1 MARHGTA
8 RRGADVPDDVKVI
21 RRMVGEPKTRKGVS
35 DSMKTINMKIEG
47 TSPLLINRFLEKGFG
62 DKVKKRSAET
72 KSIDPKDKL
81 YVLGDGTPYIP
92 SRYLEACLIDAAK
105 QFKIAGKNKATYSK
119 YVGAT
124 VRIEPEAI
132 AINPAKWE
140 PFTIAAVNPMTAG
153 RMMVTRPRFN
163 KWGAE
168 FQIICEDDD
177 VAVDTI
183 EQIMAQGGKFTGIG
197 DWRPAKKGKFGKFRI
212 VEFKEAD

>member
-1 MARHGTA
+1 MKKIN
-8 RRGADVPDDVKVI
+8 VKV
-21 RRMVGEPKTRKGVS
+21 
-35 DSMKTINMKIEG
+35 EG
-47 TSPLLINRFLEKGFG
+47 TSPLLINRFL
-62 DKVKKRSAET
+62 DKQIADKAKKRSAEQ
-72 KSIDPKDKL
+72 KDIPAEEKL
-81 YVLGDGTPYIP
+81 YLLNGKPYIP
-92 SRYLEACLIDAAK
+92 ARYFEGCLVDAAK

-124 VRIEPEAI
+124 VSIEPEAI
-132 AINPAKWE
+132 AIAPAKWE

-153 RMMVTRPRFN
+153 RMMVTRPRFD

-177 VAVDTI
+177 VAVDTM
-183 EQIMAQGGKFTGIG
+183 EQILAEGGKFTGIG